1 MAEYLEEFKL
11 PVPLWY
17 DSQGRIYKDRLIEN
31 FNAIEQRLIYI
42 SKLNSTVES
51 VPDISKVVYPDVT
64 LSDNDNKIINLK
76 SFLDIMHLYNYPIEL
91 VFSGDNICS
100 KVAYFDNNCKYIVLP
115 KDGNG
120 IKLDTSNTNK
130 YIYLDYVNGN
140 VFATGESTTP
150 EGCTFIGVYDNGRIM
165 GINTSD
171 YININLLYYLPN
183 MKNSQHPY
191 TFSAGTR
198 DSYNVA
204 RGIVVNNRSIG
215 AADTSKKT
223 GGSNPVIFRDTGRR
237 LG

>member
-1 MAEYLEEFKL
+1 MAEYLEEFEL

-42 SKLNSTVES
+42 SELDSAVES

-64 LSDNDNKIINLK
+64 IMDDDNKIINLK

-91 VFSGDNICS
+91 VFSGDNSCS
-100 KVAYFDNNCKYIVLP
+100 KIAYFKNDCSYMVL
-115 KDGNG
+115 KD
-120 IKLDTSNTNK
+120 IKFNSSNTNK
-130 YIYLDYVNGN
+130 YIYLDYNN
-140 VFATGESTTP
+140 DRVFATSESTTP
-150 EGCTFIGVYDNGRIM
+150 EGCTFIGMYDNGRIM
-165 GINTSD
+165 GINTND

-198 DSYNVA
+198 DSYDVA

-215 AADTSKKT
+215 AADTNKKT